1 MTGQDAT
8 GRAGVHLGG
17 SPPWPPGAGPAAPRP
32 DRMAT
37 WGLACSLAA
46 LLPVLLQV
54 AEVALAVPLVG
65 ALEGPTLLASPV
77 LAITGV
83 VLSGV
88 ALGTGSGRRGRALA
102 GVVVGSTWL
111 VLLAGLL
118 LFLIVSVAV

>member
-1 MTGQDAT
+1 
-8 GRAGVHLGG
+8 
-17 SPPWPPGAGPAAPRP
+17 
-32 DRMAT
+32 MAT

-54 AEVALAVPLVG
+54 AEAVLAVPLVPDP
-65 ALEGPTLLASPV
+65 LENPGLLASPV

-118 LFLIVSVAV
+118 LFLIVSVTV